1 MDREQ
6 ARELFSAYREGD
18 LGAEEVNALEGLLDE
33 DGECRQEY
41 ESFCRL
47 LDSLSG
53 LQKESPPADFADKVK
68 SRIRRRSGG
77 RIFGMARLEGV
88 PRVPFELFSLV
99 LILII
104 LTVYMLTVPM
114 IQVAQ
119 PSGAGG
125 GDERAPEVEP

>member
-6 ARELFSAYREGD
+6 ARELFSAYKDGD
-18 LGAEEVNALEGLLDE
+18 LGAEEVAALEALLDE
-33 DGECRQEY
+33 DSDCRQEY

-47 LDSLSG
+47 IDSLSG
-53 LQKESPPADFADKVK
+53 LEKARPSEDFAEKVK

-77 RIFGMARLEGV
+77 RLFGMARLEGV

-104 LTVYMLTVPM
+104 LTVYMLTVPV
-114 IQVAQ
+114 IQVAEQSQ
-119 PSGAGG
+119 PGG
-125 GDERAPEVEP
+125 GGERAPEVER